1 MLYLY
6 YCTDQCITCKINTA
20 DANTRC
26 QHKYCRKCLDKSL
39 QTSPYCPLCKVPL
52 QQFGDQPSGCKMTH
66 QILKDRHNQIPGY
79 EHYGTI
85 KIQYFIPNGIQG
97 RTHPH
102 PGRQFIGNTFHAYLP
117 DSKEGRQVLDLLMKA
132 FNAKIIFTIGKN
144 DRVVWNDIHHKTN
157 LQGGFAK

>member
-26 QHKYCRKCLDKSL
+26 QH
-39 QTSPYCPLCKVPL
+39 
-52 QQFGDQPSGCKMTH
+52 
-66 QILKDRHNQIPGY
+66 
-79 EHYGTI
+79 
-85 KIQYFIPNGIQG
+85 FIPNGIQG

-157 LQGGFAK
+157 LQVISYINFFVNTFLSLQVWLSR